1 MTLVSRLAEF
11 QARLAE
17 ATDEGLI
24 AAATFVANDI
34 KARLAQGYTSGAFT
48 TGNIADSVTVSEPYD
63 GAEAS
68 GDIAVALRS
77 GDRAIEIGTDVIYGK
92 FWELGH
98 QNIFTRRFERVE
110 IWRPTLEE
118 DGPEAIEIFAATV
131 RDLIA
136 DDFN

>member
-1 MTLVSRLAEF
+1 MTLVSRLTEF

-24 AAATFVANDI
+24 AAATFIANDI
-34 KARLAQGYTSGAFT
+34 KARLAQGYTSGEYV
-48 TGNIADSVTVSEPYD
+48 TGNIANSVTVSEPYD

-68 GDIAVALRS
+68 GDTAVALRS
-77 GDRAIEIGTDVIYGK
+77 GDRAIEIGTDVEYGK
-92 FWELGH
+92 FWELGFH
-98 QNIFTRRFERVE
+98 HHGNGQFYRVE